1 MLEERKRTQT
11 IIKDIKLQAE
21 AEKQVHKIANKP
33 LILRKKDSK
42 YRGKLKVITL
52 ETSTN
57 KEKKDDKDIDEESV
71 VEMAASTPA

>member
-1 MLEERKRTQT
+1 
-11 IIKDIKLQAE
+11 
-21 AEKQVHKIANKP
+21 VHKIANKP

-71 VEMAASTPA
+71 VEMAASTPAWSRRTRRINLPKRYRD